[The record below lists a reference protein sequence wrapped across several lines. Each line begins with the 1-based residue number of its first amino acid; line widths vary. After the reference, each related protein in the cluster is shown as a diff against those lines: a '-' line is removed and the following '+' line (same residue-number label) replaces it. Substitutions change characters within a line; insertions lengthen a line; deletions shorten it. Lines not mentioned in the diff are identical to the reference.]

1 MTERRGK
8 WLRNAPRNGTN
19 RAVKV
24 RWIPLKVVFVPAF
37 DPRVQTYKHDELTMV
52 LYLYRVLHD
61 SHARSPCYVGVH
73 DTIVEYVSLY
83 RFGDA
88 RIGEHHCH

>member
-61 SHARSPCYVGVH
+61 SRPPIHVAPILMHDHHAMWVYM
-73 DTIVEYVSLY
+73 IQ
-83 RFGDA
+83 
-88 RIGEHHCH
+88 